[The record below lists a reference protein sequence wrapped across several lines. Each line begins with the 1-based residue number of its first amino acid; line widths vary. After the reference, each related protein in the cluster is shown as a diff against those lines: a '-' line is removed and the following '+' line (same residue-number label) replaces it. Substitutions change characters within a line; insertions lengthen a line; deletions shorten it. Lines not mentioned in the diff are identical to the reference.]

1 MTTSDIGKYMVFA
14 LYLLFN
20 LLVINGNSNVNA
32 VYPGTVSSASLGNEY
47 SIDSMFIA
55 LLSNGDAS
63 IDYNLVIESNSATAN
78 ITLFGQTVQN
88 LTLTDYNGT
97 SVQYHVTE
105 IPEKIV
111 VNTQPSSN
119 IHVTYTTP
127 DFVDK
132 QNRNWTFSFSFDDK
146 FLIKLPEEA
155 RIIAME
161 PQPYLT
167 PTNEQG
173 LWGFGPGNVKIQY
186 VIGPL
191 GTREEAQASILLVEE
206 SIDVAKKDYKG
217 IVMNNVSNLV
227 KQTKS
232 LFNEGKYLKAVTN
245 AERARTIVE
254 NNTNRYVVGQQA
266 ISQAETELQNKR
278 EVGYDTLAAE
288 RTLANAKS
296 FFSQGYYDNASSFAK
311 LAISQP
317 IPNQNSVLSIHFG
330 IVIGI
335 IFGIILAILFILKRR
350 TRFSNKITVGN
361 TLAEENVNQQG
372 LNTTNS
378 DSGAKS
384 LTSGD
389 INTKSGIASSMPVNM
404 SPIPRPEQDQ
414 DEIKDYLNQVVKEVN
429 NVRIRAYEEKEIG
442 SFSLQSSVSNEKE
455 QIARQVA
462 QMKMNKPYLRLEDKE
477 LLDFLVEKNGSAFES
492 ELRTKFILPRTSLW
506 RLVKRLEREDLL
518 DVRKIGGQNMIS
530 LKFNNTNI

>member
-1 MTTSDIGKYMVFA
+1 
-14 LYLLFN
+14 
-20 LLVINGNSNVNA
+20 
-32 VYPGTVSSASLGNEY
+32 
-47 SIDSMFIA
+47 
-55 LLSNGDAS
+55 
-63 IDYNLVIESNSATAN
+63 
-78 ITLFGQTVQN
+78 
-88 LTLTDYNGT
+88 
-97 SVQYHVTE
+97 
-105 IPEKIV
+105 
-111 VNTQPSSN
+111 
-119 IHVTYTTP
+119 
-127 DFVDK
+127 
-132 QNRNWTFSFSFDDK
+132 
-146 FLIKLPEEA
+146 
-155 RIIAME
+155 
-161 PQPYLT
+161 
-167 PTNEQG
+167 
-173 LWGFGPGNVKIQY
+173 
-186 VIGPL
+186 
-191 GTREEAQASILLVEE
+191 
-206 SIDVAKKDYKG
+206 
-217 IVMNNVSNLV
+217 MNNVSNLV

-429 NVRIRAYEEKEIG
+429 NVRIRGYEEKEIG